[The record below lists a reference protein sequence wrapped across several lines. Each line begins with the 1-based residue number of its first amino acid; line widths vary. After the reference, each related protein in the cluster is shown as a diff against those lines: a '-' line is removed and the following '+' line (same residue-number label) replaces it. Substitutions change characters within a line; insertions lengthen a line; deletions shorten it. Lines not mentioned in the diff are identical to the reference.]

1 MSLTTAL
8 GAELDAAF
16 RDADAVS
23 DDVLL
28 SRNLKTVAQNIVE
41 RHTVEPVRLHRV
53 MIDAPR
59 PTKMAVPGE
68 PGYEEPGGSPLVVRG
83 TAVELFVDIA
93 GAKTMALAVAG
104 DAELLQAG
112 ISVDAERSRIVV
124 RYAAERPLAQAA
136 NKHFAT
142 SLHRIEAMVAAI
154 NAEVTAF
161 DEALA
166 PAVAQELAECR
177 QLAEARKKFADG
189 LELPGSYERW
199 WGRP

>member
-8 GAELDAAF
+8 RAELDAAF

-28 SRNLKTVAQNIVE
+28 SRSLKTVAENIVE

-68 PGYEEPGGSPLVVRG
+68 PGHEEPGGSPLVVRG
-83 TAVELFVDIA
+83 TGVELFVDIA

-104 DAELLQAG
+104 DGERNWSRPASASMPSMEQDRGALRRRTAAG
-112 ISVDAERSRIVV
+112 AGREQTFCDVAPPHRGHGRRRQCGGHRV
-124 RYAAERPLAQAA
+124 R
-136 NKHFAT
+136 
-142 SLHRIEAMVAAI
+142 
-154 NAEVTAF
+154 
-161 DEALA
+161 
-166 PAVAQELAECR
+166 
-177 QLAEARKKFADG
+177 
-189 LELPGSYERW
+189 
-199 WGRP
+199 